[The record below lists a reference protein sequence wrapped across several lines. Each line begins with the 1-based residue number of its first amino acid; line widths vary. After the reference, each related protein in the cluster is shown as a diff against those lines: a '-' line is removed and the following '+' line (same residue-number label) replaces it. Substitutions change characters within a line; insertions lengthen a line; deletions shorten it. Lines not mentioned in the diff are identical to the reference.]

1 MNEIKK
7 SSDNLEQI
15 SKEIKNILQ
24 IQINQ
29 EEKDDYIK
37 IIEDLNDYISS
48 KCSQQAY
55 INLEKELNLLK
66 EENKCMISEHA
77 EKEQRLKESVDEI

>member
-1 MNEIKK
+1 MKEIKK

-24 IQINQ
+24 IQINH

-37 IIEDLNDYISS
+37 IIEDINDYISS
-48 KCSQQAY
+48 KCS
-55 INLEKELNLLK
+55 
-66 EENKCMISEHA
+66 
-77 EKEQRLKESVDEI
+77 